1 MNKGVDND
9 PLLCYYI
16 VTIKEGKQMSI
27 LKFALLMGLVGFIG
41 SFLPIN
47 FSWIFFGVI
56 VASAINGAKVE
67 SSKGTE
73 ES

>member
-1 MNKGVDND
+1 
-9 PLLCYYI
+9 
-16 VTIKEGKQMSI
+16 MSI
-27 LKFALLMGLVGFIG
+27 LKFALLMGLIGFIG

-67 SSKGTE
+67 SSKGSDADE
-73 ES
+73 FDNK

>member
-1 MNKGVDND
+1 
-9 PLLCYYI
+9 
-16 VTIKEGKQMSI
+16 MSI
-27 LKFALLMGLVGFIG
+27 LKFALLMGLIGFIG

-67 SSKGTE
+67 SSKGTDADE
-73 ES
+73 FDNHDWE